1 MICIFYL
8 SWTCITFKSPNH
20 LSHSLCFTL
29 YTTKKWGYPNVFKT
43 AGIALKSAEIGSK
56 FLSRRFFSRRFK
68 PLAFE
73 CGNRVTW
80 TCTSAFQ
87 KRWDRS
93 RHFQTLFRHFYLCW
107 NSLYKNMNITYTN
120 IFTTCASAFESAS
133 IGCTYAN
140 ASKSAGIGH
149 F

>member
-43 AGIALKSAEIGSK
+43 AGIALKSAGIGSK
-56 FLSRRFFSRRFK
+56 FLSRHFFSRRFK

-73 CGNRVTW
+73 CGDRSRRFQTLFRRFYYLCQRFW
-80 TCTSAFQ
+80 KHRHRLYLCQRSQ

-93 RHFQTLFRHFYLCW
+93 FKKKKKNSKPYSSGFQ
-107 NSLYKNMNITYTN
+107 
-120 IFTTCASAFESAS
+120 
-133 IGCTYAN
+133 
-140 ASKSAGIGH
+140 SAGIGH
-149 F
+149 FFY